1 MQPPELPDISDSVSI
16 TTSEVTDISLVYS
29 GQTAP
34 APPSS
39 LPRYSSVYTES
50 PILAPQDS
58 VSQQLGHTR
67 DLDDEEARLQQ
78 EITKLKKRQRILALQ
93 REKQDLIQ
101 SIESG
106 L

>member
-16 TTSEVTDISLVYS
+16 TASEITDISLVYS
-29 GQTAP
+29 GQTMP

-39 LPRYSSVYTES
+39 LPRGSSVYTES
-50 PILAPQDS
+50 PRLVPQDS

-67 DLDDEEARLQQ
+67 DFDDEEARLQQ
-78 EITKLKKRQRILALQ
+78 EIAELEKRQRILALQ
-93 REKQDLIQ
+93 RKKQDLIR